1 MTLQQT
7 LEDQSFPIIAMTQ
20 QSPSI
25 HTQPA
30 STPISLA
37 IEVQRW
43 ISDLQKFAILD
54 PNTNFIHLGFEIP
67 NAREFGLCIKNIIES
82 LGIDN

>member
-7 LEDQSFPIIAMTQ
+7 LEDQSLPIITMTQ
-20 QSPSI
+20 QSASI

-37 IEVQRW
+37 IEV
-43 ISDLQKFAILD
+43 
-54 PNTNFIHLGFEIP
+54 
-67 NAREFGLCIKNIIES
+67 
-82 LGIDN
+82 